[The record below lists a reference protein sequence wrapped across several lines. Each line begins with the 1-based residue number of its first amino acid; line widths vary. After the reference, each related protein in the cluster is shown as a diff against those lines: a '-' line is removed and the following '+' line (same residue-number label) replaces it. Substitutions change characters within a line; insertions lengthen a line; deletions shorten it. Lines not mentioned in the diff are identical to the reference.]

1 MVSVL
6 HLIDSLSSGGAER
19 VAVNLANEQA
29 KRGYQVTLCA
39 SRRGGPLE
47 KEIAP
52 EVHFINLQRR
62 FRFDLAAFA
71 RLIRTIKE
79 DSVQIIHAHS
89 SSIFIAALAKRLQ
102 PGTKVIW
109 HDHYG
114 GLALRKRSTT
124 FYRPVIRS
132 VDGVIAVNQEL
143 AHWSIDQ
150 LGMQASMVRYI
161 PNFVVDHQKGSP
173 SDIPGVRGYRIVNV
187 ANLRPQKDHLTLI
200 QAMKIVTAREPK
212 AHLILVGSDVDKE
225 TSGKIWKEIASLDL
239 STNITWLGLREDVQD
254 ILINCDIGIIS
265 SVSEGLPLALLEYG
279 QAGLAVIS
287 TNVGECP
294 AVLDQGK
301 CGILVPP
308 QSPQEMA
315 DGLLSYLHEPAK
327 WAAMASAFHERVVK
341 TYSANEV
348 LRQVEDMYQH
358 LLNQV
363 RLNNEFTT
371 NPDYT
376 KSK

>member
-1 MVSVL
+1 V
-6 HLIDSLSSGGAER
+6 
-19 VAVNLANEQA
+19 
-29 KRGYQVTLCA
+29 
-39 SRRGGPLE
+39 
-47 KEIAP
+47 
-52 EVHFINLQRR
+52 
-62 FRFDLAAFA
+62 
-71 RLIRTIKE
+71 RL
-79 DSVQIIHAHS
+79 
-89 SSIFIAALAKRLQ
+89 
-102 PGTKVIW
+102 
-109 HDHYG
+109 
-114 GLALRKRSTT
+114 
-124 FYRPVIRS
+124 YRPAVRS

-294 AVLDQGK
+294 GVLDQG
-301 CGILVPP
+301 
-308 QSPQEMA
+308 
-315 DGLLSYLHEPAK
+315 
-327 WAAMASAFHERVVK
+327 
-341 TYSANEV
+341 
-348 LRQVEDMYQH
+348 
-358 LLNQV
+358 
-363 RLNNEFTT
+363 
-371 NPDYT
+371 
-376 KSK
+376 